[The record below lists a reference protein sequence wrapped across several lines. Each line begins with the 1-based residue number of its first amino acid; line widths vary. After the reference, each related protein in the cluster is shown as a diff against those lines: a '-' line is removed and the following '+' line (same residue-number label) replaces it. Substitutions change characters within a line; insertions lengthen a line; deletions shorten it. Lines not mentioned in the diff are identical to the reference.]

1 MKLRNISGRR
11 LEIVDVPAT
20 NDGEIVELSDSMGKR
35 LMELCNHFEIV
46 DEEVKEKKEGRNK
59 KFKGIEKE

>member
-1 MKLRNISGRR
+1 MKLKNISGRR

-20 NDGEIVELSDSMGKR
+20 NDGEIVEVSDSMGKR
-35 LMELCNHFEIV
+35 LIEQSNFLDV
-46 DEEVKEKKEGRNK
+46 VSEVKEEKRSNK